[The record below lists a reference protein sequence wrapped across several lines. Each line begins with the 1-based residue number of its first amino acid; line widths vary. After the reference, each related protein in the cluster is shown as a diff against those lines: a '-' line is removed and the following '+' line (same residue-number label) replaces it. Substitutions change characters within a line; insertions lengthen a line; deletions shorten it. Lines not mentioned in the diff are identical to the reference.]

1 MNFLNFPLL
10 GRANDLFQK
19 NSILAALILNLN
31 YIFYYF
37 SDEDAFKA
45 YHEGFKNQVAKWP
58 LNPLDEIIKYIKSRS
73 SNLIVADFGC
83 GEAKLAQQVP

>member
-1 MNFLNFPLL
+1 MIYFKIKFHNFKFSLNFKFKL
-10 GRANDLFQK
+10 
-19 NSILAALILNLN
+19 
-31 YIFYYF
+31 YFYYF